1 MGDVLEKERGRPAI
15 WANSSNVL
23 GTEISNLKALASTAS
38 LFLWGAEEVTRAIWL
53 CFGGEGNNFCSI
65 FPSDQTYFLKII
77 YWLTKW
83 NRFEF
88 EGSPEEWSY
97 VGVTC

>member
-38 LFLWGAEEVTRAIWL
+38 LFLWGAEGVTRAIWL
-53 CFGGEGNNFCSI
+53 CFGGRGII
-65 FPSDQTYFLKII
+65 FVQSFLVTK
-77 YWLTKW
+77 LT
-83 NRFEF
+83 F
-88 EGSPEEWSY
+88 
-97 VGVTC
+97 